1 MTIKKAILTQ
11 NDGYKQGKT
20 ITPLGIVLHSVGCPQ
35 PSAEVFFRKW
45 NKPKVYVNA
54 HAMIDGNTGEVWQ
67 YLPWNVRGWHVAGS
81 ANDTH
86 IGVETGEPACIKYT
100 TGCNF
105 TVPADKLEEARDVAR
120 RTYKAA
126 VELFA
131 DLCTAYGLDPQG
143 RQVIISHAEAGR
155 AGLGSK
161 HADPEHLWQGLG
173 LPFTMDSF
181 RRDVKAAMEPDT
193 DVIYRVQVGA
203 FHKRQYAELMV
214 KQLKAAGFDAFIRE
228 DRE

>member
-1 MTIKKAILTQ
+1 M
-11 NDGYKQGKT
+11 
-20 ITPLGIVLHSVGCPQ
+20 
-35 PSAEVFFRKW
+35 
-45 NKPKVYVNA
+45 
-54 HAMIDGNTGEVWQ
+54 
-67 YLPWNVRGWHVAGS
+67 
-81 ANDTH
+81 
-86 IGVETGEPACIKYT
+86 
-100 TGCNF
+100 
-105 TVPADKLEEARDVAR
+105 AR